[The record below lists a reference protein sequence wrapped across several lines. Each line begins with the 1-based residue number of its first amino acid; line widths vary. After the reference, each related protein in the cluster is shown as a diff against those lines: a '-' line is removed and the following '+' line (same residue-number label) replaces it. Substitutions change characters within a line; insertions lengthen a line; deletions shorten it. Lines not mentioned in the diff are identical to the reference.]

1 MKKASEL
8 SVLCNVDIGLFIFS
22 GRGRLHKFFGG
33 DREAGCV
40 CVRKQMFGRYFV
52 APQGNRVLIGLE
64 ELPEK
69 LAGGVL
75 LPKAAVK
82 FERYLMGEVSK
93 NTISTSAAVKL
104 I

>member
-1 MKKASEL
+1 MFEL
-8 SVLCNVDIGLFIFS
+8 LVQSLWRYGKLFCSGLPPGHGF
-22 GRGRLHKFFGG
+22 
-33 DREAGCV
+33 C
-40 CVRKQMFGRYFV
+40 FV

-69 LAGGVL
+69 LTGGVL